1 MINNQFKPLVF
12 LLPGQFLVGTCL
24 HIQFPGYCG
33 ISTLSNSKGKRS
45 LHLKIIYNKCIWT
58 PVLRSHIVLKLQ
70 ITLNNINEHKGVLL
84 KWGGGK
90 A

>member
-45 LHLKIIYNKCIWT
+45 LHHKIIYNKCVWRN
-58 PVLRSHIVLKLQ
+58 PCLKESYSVK
-70 ITLNNINEHKGVLL
+70 ITNYMKQYQ
-84 KWGGGK
+84 
-90 A
+90 